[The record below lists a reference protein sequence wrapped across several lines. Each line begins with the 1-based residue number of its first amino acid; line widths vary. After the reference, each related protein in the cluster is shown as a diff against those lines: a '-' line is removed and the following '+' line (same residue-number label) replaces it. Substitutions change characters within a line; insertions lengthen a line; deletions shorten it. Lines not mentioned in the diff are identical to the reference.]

1 MPSSVDEV
9 MRRYYEF
16 AIAVILIGILSL
28 LLLQALGRTG
38 NEMEEAGVQADAAA
52 IRMGLIEVVAHRET
66 FGGNLPKSD
75 NPLDWVAT
83 RPERYLGEVDG
94 MPDSTSVWYFDRGA
108 KELVYRFRDGHRA
121 RFKLSRDGNVDSP
134 RAVVAGVGLLRLED
148 Q

>member
-1 MPSSVDEV
+1 

-16 AIAVILIGILSL
+16 AVVVILIGILALVL
-28 LLLQALGRTG
+28 LKALGRMG
-38 NEMEEAGVQADAAA
+38 NEMEEAGVQAEVAA

-66 FGGNLPKSD
+66 FGGSLPKSD

-94 MPDSTSVWYFDRGA
+94 TPDSTSVWYYDRRA
-108 KELVYRFRDGHRA
+108 RELVYRFRDGHRA
-121 RFKLSRDGNVDSP
+121 RFRLSRDGNIDSP

-148 Q
+148 QRE

>member
-1 MPSSVDEV
+1 

-16 AIAVILIGILSL
+16 AIVVVLISVLAL
-28 LLLQALGRTG
+28 LLLAALGRTS
-38 NEMEEAGVQADAAA
+38 NEMEEAGVQAEVAT

-83 RPERYLGEVDG
+83 RPANYLGEVDG
-94 MPDSTSVWYFDRGA
+94 MPDSKVVWYFDRRT

-121 RFKLSRDGNVDSP
+121 RFRLSRDGNVESP
-134 RAVVAGVGLLRLED
+134 RAVVSGVGLLRLED
-148 Q
+148 QRE

>member
-1 MPSSVDEV
+1 
-9 MRRYYEF
+9 MRLYYEF
-16 AIAVILIGILSL
+16 AVAVVLISTLAL
-28 LLLQALGRTG
+28 LLLQALGG
-38 NEMEEAGVQADAAA
+38 VANDMEEAGVQADAAA

-83 RPERYLGEVDG
+83 RPEKYLGEVDG
-94 MPDSTSVWYFDRGA
+94 MPDSTSVWYFDRKA

-121 RFKLSRDGNVDSP
+121 RFRLSRDGNVDSP

-148 Q
+148 QRE